1 MSPSFPLAGQT
12 PQAEQGFSSPCS
24 EPQAHPNQGT
34 AQASSHLMVSPR
46 STNLPALASKA
57 FWSTSSDADVC
68 SQVRW
73 VLPQSI
79 THSASPAQCH
89 QPGCLS
95 SPEFW
100 CQSLLISVNPSVFHL
115 TDSASSSC
123 TWDCASTLLSL
134 FHLCSC
140 LWTLFQTWTGFSFQI
155 HWCILHHLPLPSHT
169 SMICHRT
176 IPSPPKPEAPSA
188 ISSNLQVSSN
198 TWISHESLA
207 LPLLPYTS
215 VALLKRKFCHQ
226 HTNLLGN
233 KTTWKSPARCV
244 LF

>member
-1 MSPSFPLAGQT
+1 MSWGGIDVTQLSPGRADTSGWAGLQT
-12 PQAEQGFSSPCS
+12 PPALSHRHTQ
-24 EPQAHPNQGT
+24 PNQGT

-68 SQVRW
+68 SQVSW

-100 CQSLLISVNPSVFHL
+100 CQSLLITVNPSVFHL

-140 LWTLFQTWTGFSFQI
+140 LWTLANLDRFFISDSLV
-155 HWCILHHLPLPSHT
+155 HS
-169 SMICHRT
+169 
-176 IPSPPKPEAPSA
+176 PSPPSPQSHIHDLPQD
-188 ISSNLQVSSN
+188 SSLS
-198 TWISHESLA
+198 T
-207 LPLLPYTS
+207 
-215 VALLKRKFCHQ
+215 
-226 HTNLLGN
+226 
-233 KTTWKSPARCV
+233 
-244 LF
+244 